1 MAGAGSCFCI
11 STASS
16 LTSCISNSGVEVVD
30 IFVLDLVTLIV
41 VLFASSSSTC
51 ILFRETISCHV
62 GLLTAHRESR
72 NGNNGGSIDIFQVTL
87 NDKSGVYLIECTL
100 ESMLYGVFLCL
111 YTILISEFYPSQ
123 SGVCLNS
130 ETVCSFATV
139 VLGLNHL
146 VAEPFVPV

>member
-41 VLFASSSSTC
+41 VLFASSSSTF
-51 ILFRETISCHV
+51 IRETISCHV

-123 SGVCLNS
+123 SGVCLHS
-130 ETVCSFATV
+130 EAVCSFATV
-139 VLGLNHL
+139 ALGLNHL